1 MPIIYADDTAL
12 TAWLSPTPLPTNS
25 AKILRTASMAVTEAT
40 ETAFYATDSTG
51 VPTDAVTKQAFQDA
65 TCAQAAALIAY
76 GVDTDAGGILEGGTV
91 ETSVALLSA
100 RVTYA
105 DNQAAVDGQ
114 QQLLN
119 GLVPEAQRILR
130 QAGLVL
136 GVPWVVG

>member
-1 MPIIYADDTAL
+1 MPIIYADSTAL
-12 TAWLSPTPLPTNS
+12 AAWLSPTPLPDNAT
-25 AKILRTASMAVTEAT
+25 KILRSASMTITEAT

-51 VPTDAVTKQAFQDA
+51 VPTDAKTKQAFQDA

-76 GVDTDAGGILEGGTV
+76 GIDPDAGGILEGGAI